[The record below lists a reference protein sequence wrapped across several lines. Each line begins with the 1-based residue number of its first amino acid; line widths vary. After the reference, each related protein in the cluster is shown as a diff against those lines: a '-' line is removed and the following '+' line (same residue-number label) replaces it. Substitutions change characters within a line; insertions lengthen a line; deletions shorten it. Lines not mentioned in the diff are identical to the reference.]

1 MALTLEQKQ
10 VKVQALVDSIKASG
24 AIYLVNYA
32 GMPVVVDNGFRKVLN
47 SKGIEYKAV
56 KNTLLKR
63 ALDECGVEGL
73 DDHLNGVTSV
83 VFGSTE
89 APMAPAKELIALLKE
104 EKEIVTVKAISL
116 DGTVMAGDSLE
127 DVSKMPGREELIAS
141 IVSIAIGPGANL
153 AGIIAGPGST
163 IAGQLKALE
172 DKLEN

>member
-10 VKVQALVDSIKASG
+10 VKVQALVESIKASG
-24 AIYLVNYA
+24 AIYLVDYA
-32 GMPVVVDNGFRKVLN
+32 GMPVVIDNAFRKVLN
-47 SKGIEYKAV
+47 TKGIEYKAV

-73 DDHLNGVTSV
+73 SDQLQGVTSIL
-83 VFGSTE
+83 FGSSE
-89 APMAPAKELIALLKE
+89 APMAPAKELVALLKE
-104 EKEIVTVKAISL
+104 QKEIVTVKAISL
-116 DGTVMAGDSLE
+116 DGSVMAGDTLE
-127 DVSKMPGREELIAS
+127 DVSKMPGRDELIAS

-163 IAGQLKALE
+163 IAGQINALE